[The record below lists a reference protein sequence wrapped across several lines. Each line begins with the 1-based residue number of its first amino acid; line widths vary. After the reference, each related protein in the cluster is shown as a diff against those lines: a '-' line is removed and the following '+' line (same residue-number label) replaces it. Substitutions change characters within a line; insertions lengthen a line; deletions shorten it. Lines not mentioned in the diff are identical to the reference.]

1 MAEIDTATQT
11 VRGLVLVGKRA
22 WNVTLDKAEARLF
35 VVNGLSDDLTVVD
48 VATAK
53 AIKLAQAG
61 VEKVLR
67 KDALNA
73 IRVAAEQR
81 VAVIESQM
89 VTQRESATLLRA
101 QLEKINDKLDRLI
114 ERGSK

>member
-1 MAEIDTATQT
+1 MVSNTAPPERWHLKKEIQLGHLITT
-11 VRGLVLVGKRA
+11 
-22 WNVTLDKAEARLF
+22 
-35 VVNGLSDDLTVVD
+35 LTV
-48 VATAK
+48 
-53 AIKLAQAG
+53 
-61 VEKVLR
+61 
-67 KDALNA
+67 ALSAVVYINK
-73 IRVAAEQR
+73 IEQR